1 MFSDWLIQV
10 EHEHANEEGEHA
22 DAPAPASADEV
33 PLSKVGSLFLLAERL
48 TRTPVSSIEIFPSH
62 EKVSRNFL
70 ALASVQAQPPVVD
83 AVLSLGAFA
92 LYQGGG
98 LGDIPSEL
106 EDFLMYLQTFAAI
119 SATATSPEARFL
131 AHHHVTTVLGK
142 HPDEAVRLAYI
153 KDTLEHC
160 PFESLKERVVVI
172 LKDEIIHATTESS
185 SSIFSSPVVLEEL
198 FPVLFPDVGDLFS
211 GSDQQNLSVFKNHY
225 PRLVATVNFYYCLLK
240 SPAAQ
245 SHLGVCNKEHADR
258 VENRFLQP
266 LAKAIEGFKSRKD
279 VDGSMEF
286 ELDILAEVLERVDD
300 TKKVVIQ

>member
-1 MFSDWLIQV
+1 M
-10 EHEHANEEGEHA
+10 
-22 DAPAPASADEV
+22 
-33 PLSKVGSLFLLAERL
+33 PLSKVGSLFLLAERF
-48 TRTPVSSIEIFPSH
+48 TRIPVSSIEIFPTH

-70 ALASVQAQPPVVD
+70 VLASAQPPIVD

-98 LGDIPSEL
+98 LGDVPGKL

-131 AHHHVTTVLGK
+131 AHYHVTTVLKK

-185 SSIFSSPVVLEEL
+185 SSIFNTPVVLEEL

-211 GSDQQNLSVFKNHY
+211 GSDQQNLSAFKNYY

-240 SPAAQ
+240 SPTARSQLEA
-245 SHLGVCNKEHADR
+245 CNKEHAER
-258 VENRFLQP
+258 VEKRFLQP
-266 LAKAIEGFKSRKD
+266 LAKVVGGFKSRKD
-279 VDGSMEF
+279 ADGSMEF

-300 TKKVVIQ
+300 TKKVVVIQ